1 MTQKEKETIID
12 IYATLA
18 ENFQWMA
25 DYIDD
30 NVQIDNIDTF
40 EDSVEKIKE
49 AIETQLRV
57 VDLKLKL
64 NTECWKKNLLN
75 GQIVL

>member
-30 NVQIDNIDTF
+30 NVQIDNMDTF

-64 NTECWKKNLLN
+64 NTECWKENLLK